1 MALIPAV
8 PEILRMVLLGNTGV
22 GKSATGNAILG
33 REAFRETETTEC
45 EIQRGRVENRNISV
59 LDTPAINT
67 TTLST
72 DQLKTELERCISLSS
87 PGPHMFLLVVR
98 VRRFTED
105 ERNTVKWIQ
114 ENFGEEALKFTMV
127 LFTGKE
133 EMTNWQWMKFSQ
145 DVKMLQL
152 ITSCRA
158 GYYVINSKRE
168 VNPAQITKLL
178 EKIETT
184 VQQNRGQCY
193 TRDMYK
199 AVQRKRLLQE
209 EPQEE
214 AKTRGKERKRQEEI
228 QEMEGR
234 EEEKVGRAE
243 DERPPDRE
251 EPTQSTEE
259 KLHTE
264 LVLTNSMGDDGGPSK
279 VNKLETITTGQN
291 IDMIKVVEITRTEDD
306 EEVKQQEKGA
316 SSAGVQER
324 SVECLYERRTEM
336 EANSIQED
344 LKSQEESQKRWE
356 EKGAAGGTTSDPVSG
371 LRIVLLGS
379 AGAGKSASGNTIL
392 GREAF
397 GQNSLNNTTKCK
409 REDGM
414 VRDKTITVIDTKG
427 ISHRADLSL
436 HFKMFEECLST
447 AAPGPH
453 VFLLV
458 IHSPRG
464 LNDAFYP
471 LIRNSGQEFLQRAII
486 LLTHGDSWGTD
497 HRLVLNR
504 SWHLKQLVNSCAG
517 IYQIFNNVGRGNHTQ
532 VTELLE
538 KIETVVERNGGQ
550 HYTNEMYQEAQRMR
564 MEKEIKERVANLEKK
579 VAVLSTELRSQRSR
593 SEKDG
598 CSLL

>member
-1 MALIPAV
+1 MASIPAV
-8 PEILRMVLLGNTGV
+8 PEILRMVLLGNAGV

-33 REAFRETETTEC
+33 REVFRETETTEC
-45 EIQRGRVENRNISV
+45 EIQRGRVEERKISV
-59 LDTPAINT
+59 IDTPAINT

-72 DQLKTELERCISLSS
+72 DQLKTEIERCISLSS
-87 PGPHMFLLVVR
+87 PGPHVFLLVVR

-105 ERNTVKWIQ
+105 ERNSVKWIQ
-114 ENFGEEALKFTMV
+114 ENFGEDALKFTMA

-133 EMTNWQWMKFSQ
+133 EMTNRQWMRFSQ
-145 DVKMLQL
+145 DAKMLQL
-152 ITSCRA
+152 ITNCGA

-193 TRDMYK
+193 THDMYK
-199 AVQRKRLLQE
+199 AVQRKILLQE

-214 AKTRGKERKRQEEI
+214 EKTRGKERKRQEEI

-234 EEEKVGRAE
+234 QEEKVGRAE
-243 DERPPDRE
+243 DERTPDRE
-251 EPTQSTEE
+251 EPTQSSEG

-264 LVLTNSMGDDGGPSK
+264 LVSKNSMGDDGGPSK
-279 VNKLETITTGQN
+279 ENKLETITRGQN
-291 IDMIKVVEITRTEDD
+291 IDMMKLVEITRTEDD
-306 EEVKQQEKGA
+306 GEEKQEEKGA
-316 SSAGVQER
+316 SRKVQER
-324 SVECLYERRTEM
+324 SVECLYERGTEM
-336 EANSIQED
+336 EDNSIQED

-356 EKGAAGGTTSDPVSG
+356 EKGAAGGTTSDPVSD

-397 GQNSLNNTTKCK
+397 GKNFLNNTKKCK

-436 HFKMFEECLST
+436 YCEMFEECLS
-447 AAPGPH
+447 ASAPGPH

-458 IHSPRG
+458 IHSPRA
-464 LNDAFYP
+464 LNDAIYQ
-471 LIRNSGQEFLQRAII
+471 LIRNSGREFLQRAIV

-497 HRLVLNR
+497 HKMVLYR

-517 IYQIFNNVGRGNHTQ
+517 IYQIFNNVGRGNRTQ

-538 KIETVVERNGGQ
+538 KIEAVVEKNGGQ

-564 MEKEIKERVANLEKK
+564 MEKEIKERVATLEKK
-579 VAVLSTELRSQRSR
+579 VTVLSTELRSQRSR
-593 SEKDG
+593 SEQDG
-598 CSLL
+598 CCLL